1 MKFIISNLVLIIALV
16 FVFPFQSKAITN
28 NSANYEVKDEQNWLS
43 SHSEPEPEPSY
54 LPGDP
59 GIPEA
64 PIDTHML
71 FLLAAALLYGFVLYR
86 KEKRLKL

>member
-1 MKFIISNLVLIIALV
+1 MKFTMSNLLLIIALV

-28 NSANYEVKDEQNWLS
+28 NSSNYEVKDEHIWLS

-64 PIDTHML
+64 PLDNNMY
-71 FLLAAALLYGFVLYR
+71 FLIAASLVYGFVLFR

>member
-1 MKFIISNLVLIIALV
+1 MKFIISNLLLIIAFI
-16 FVFPFQSKAITN
+16 FVMPFHSKAFT
-28 NSANYEVKDEQNWLS
+28 NSASNNEVKDEQNWLS

-64 PIDTHML
+64 PLDNNMY
-71 FLLAAALLYGFVLYR
+71 FLIAASLVYGFVLFR